1 MGGLGSGYTAKL
13 INNLIVGGEITLLA
27 EALGL
32 ARRAGL
38 DLETLFEAIRGG
50 AAGSAV
56 LENKGPKMIGGDY
69 TPHSRAAIHL
79 KDQHNAQRLARSLGA
94 ETPMCNVSTAILE
107 KLAAGGRDGEDA
119 AAVMDLF

>member
-1 MGGLGSGYTAKL
+1 M
-13 INNLIVGGEITLLA
+13 
-27 EALGL
+27 
-32 ARRAGL
+32 
-38 DLETLFEAIRGG
+38 
-50 AAGSAV
+50 

-94 ETPMCNVSTAILE
+94 ETPMCDVSTAILE